1 MDIIKTAIPDVVLI
15 KPEVYVDA
23 RGSFRETYREERY
36 QDAGISCKFVQDN
49 LVHSKKNVLRGLHFQ
64 LPPFEQAKLITMIR
78 GEILDIVIDLRKGS
92 DTYLKQL
99 NIPLSAEK
107 GEQLFIPAGFAHGYY
122 VRSESA
128 SISYK
133 VSAPYSPG
141 HQSGI
146 RWNDPHFDLKNIIK
160 NPLLSQQD
168 INLPLL
174 KEVLE

>member
-1 MDIIKTAIPDVVLI
+1 MDIIKTDIPDVVLI
-15 KPEVYVDA
+15 RPKVFTDA

-64 LPPFEQAKLITMIR
+64 LPPFEQAKLITVIR

-92 DTYLKQL
+92 ATYLKQL

-107 GEQLFIPAGFAHGYY
+107 GEQLFIPEGFAHGYY
-122 VRSESA
+122 VLSENSC
-128 SISYK
+128 ISYK

-146 RWNDPHFDLKNIIK
+146 RWDDPQFDLKKIVK
-160 NPLLSQQD
+160 NPILSEQD
-168 INLPLL
+168 KNLPLL